1 MGKKI
6 YAVKE
11 WDDKIHY
18 FEINENQVKVLKDF
32 KNAGLI
38 KEVEEINRSVIKV
51 KTDTFSSEGEKTYC
65 IVGWDDSKYS
75 FSLNEDQYNLLKI
88 LEEKEIFFSMFELK
102 Q

>member
-51 KTDTFSSEGEKTYC
+51 KTDTFSSEGEKR
-65 IVGWDDSKYS
+65 IV
-75 FSLNEDQYNLLKI
+75 
-88 LEEKEIFFSMFELK
+88 
-102 Q
+102 